1 MKQLGLRLFSFL
13 EVRIEIGGSNGVAVN
28 DGDTPIV
35 DRAHAS
41 IINITRALI
50 INGAYNTGKGCFRAF
65 VVGVFMYNAKYNE
78 QL

>member
-1 MKQLGLRLFSFL
+1 M
-13 EVRIEIGGSNGVAVN
+13 EVRIEIDGSNGAAVN

-35 DRAHAS
+35 DRADAS

-50 INGAYNTGKGCFRAF
+50 INGAHNTGKGCFRAF
-65 VVGVFMYNAKYNE
+65 VVGVFRYNAQYNE